1 MKKILKVFL
10 SCVLVVV
17 LMFSLTAC
25 TGFFTNPI
33 SLMQPPK
40 LSGDLSEIEN
50 TLLGIHPNYQ
60 LSYPTSGKF
69 RNAIIIRDMNDDGEM
84 EAVVFYQTTENQ
96 TITFHMNI
104 LSYHNED
111 WVSKY
116 DTTLTGV
123 GIDRVEFKDVCSDSG
138 EEILV
143 GCKLYDV
150 QENQLNVYCF
160 KNSKVTLLCEEKYT
174 DFCVG
179 NIGVSK
185 KQQITLFK
193 ISSEAQT
200 VSSDVKDNLVKKSVS
215 AKLLSFSYL
224 EDCVPVTLGT
234 AEFDS
239 NIISFSSISIGKI
252 NENKK
257 GIFVDAFV
265 GTNAMITEVLYYDE
279 TLKTVFY
286 HKKANSTDATYRES
300 LIGCADI
307 DKDGFIEI
315 PKTYLCQGYDAVD
328 DISERVYFTE
338 WYTVNGKVLG
348 ERTSSGFINTADS
361 YFLQAPATWLGVVTV
376 QRVHENRERIFYEWD
391 AAARTY
397 GEELFRIRVFLKSD
411 FEKND
416 RNYKKV
422 KSDDDYVYA
431 VKINK
436 NAQSQYAVDFKDI
449 QENIILL

>member
-50 TLLGIHPNYQ
+50 TLLSIHPNYQ
-60 LSYPTSGKF
+60 LSYPTSGKY
-69 RNAIIIRDMNDDGEM
+69 RNAIIMIDLNEDSNT
-84 EAVVFYQTTENQ
+84 EAVVFYQVTENQ
-96 TITFHMNI
+96 TTTVHMNI
-104 LSYHNED
+104 MSYHSED
-111 WVSKY
+111 WVSKF
-116 DTTLTGV
+116 DTTLTGA
-123 GIDRVEFKDVCSDSG
+123 GIDRVEFKDVCFDSAK
-138 EEILV
+138 EILV
-143 GCKLYDV
+143 GSKLYNV
-150 QENQLNVYCF
+150 QENQLNVYCYMD
-160 KNSKVTLLCEEKYT
+160 SKITLLCEEKYT
-174 DFCVG
+174 DYCVG
-179 NIGVSK
+179 NIGASK
-185 KQQITLFK
+185 KPQIALFK
-193 ISSEAQT
+193 ISSVAQT

-224 EDCVPVTLGT
+224 EDGVPVTLGT

-252 NENKK
+252 NDNQK
-257 GIFVDAFV
+257 GIYVDAFV
-265 GTNAMITEVLYYDE
+265 GTSAMITEVLYYDE
-279 TLKTVFY
+279 TLKTLFY
-286 HKKANSTDATYRES
+286 HKKANSTDATYREA
-300 LIGCADI
+300 LIGCVDI
-307 DKDGFIEI
+307 DKDEYIEI
-315 PKTYLCQGYDAVD
+315 PKTYLCQGYDTIE
-328 DISERVYFTE
+328 DINERVYFTE
-338 WYTVNGKVLG
+338 WYAVNGKVLG
-348 ERTSSGFINTADS
+348 ERKLSGFINTADS
-361 YFLQAPATWLGVVTV
+361 YFLQTSATWLGVVTV
-376 QRVHENRERIFYEWD
+376 QRLHENRERVFYEWD
-391 AAARTY
+391 ATNRTY

-416 RNYKKV
+416 RNYKKA